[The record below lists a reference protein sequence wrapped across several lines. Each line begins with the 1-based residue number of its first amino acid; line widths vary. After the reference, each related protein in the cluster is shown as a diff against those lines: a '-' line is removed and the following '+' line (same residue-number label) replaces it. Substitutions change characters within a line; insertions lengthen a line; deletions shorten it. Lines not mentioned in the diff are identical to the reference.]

1 MAAKQ
6 RSKHQ
11 KELYTAYKS
20 QNRFATN
27 RKRKLLKL
35 QKEQPNNEQITI
47 ALTNI
52 KYRRKTPSTAV
63 NSKQKIFQAKLFKE
77 FSKKSSVV
85 FPKMTEKQMFSL
97 KERAHTGGK
106 AIQWPNS

>member
-11 KELYTAYKS
+11 KELYNAYKS

-35 QKEQPNNEQITI
+35 QKEQPNNMQIAT
-47 ALTNI
+47 ALANI

-77 FSKKSSVV
+77 FSKKTPVLS
-85 FPKMTEKQMFSL
+85 PKVSEKQMFSL
-97 KERAHTGGK
+97 RERAHTGGR
-106 AIQWPNS
+106 AIEWSKF